1 MRKTI
6 IPFLSLALALIGAA
20 ALAAQPQGP
29 AKAVV
34 QTDRAPKAIGP
45 YSQAITAGG
54 LIFCSGQLGIN
65 AADGKLVPGGI
76 EAETRQALEN
86 LKAVLEK
93 AGSSL
98 DRIVKTTVIL
108 ADMAEFAAMNKVYAE
123 FFPSAPPARATFQ
136 AAGLALKAR
145 VEIEAIAI
153 RP

>member
-1 MRKTI
+1 VKKI
-6 IPFLSLALALIGAA
+6 LIPFLGLALALIGSAV
-20 ALAAQPQGP
+20 LAAKPQNP

-45 YSQAITAGG
+45 YSQAIVAGG
-54 LIFCSGQLGIN
+54 LIFCSGQLGLDP
-65 AADGKLVPGGI
+65 AAGKLVAGGI

-98 DRIVKTTVIL
+98 DRVVKTTVIL

-136 AAGLALKAR
+136 AAGLALQAR

-153 RP
+153 KP